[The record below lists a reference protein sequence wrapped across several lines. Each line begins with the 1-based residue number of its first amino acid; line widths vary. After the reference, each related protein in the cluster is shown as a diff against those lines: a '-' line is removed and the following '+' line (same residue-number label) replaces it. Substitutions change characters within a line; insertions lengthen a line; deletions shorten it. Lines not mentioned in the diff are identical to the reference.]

1 MLYDYR
7 QLTSDDQGLVYTE
20 YLVILTLVSL
30 EVMGALIALGV
41 PLLNLFLYQQAVVLL
56 PFP

>member
-1 MLYDYR
+1 MLDLHG
-7 QLTSDDQGLVYTE
+7 QPPSDDQGLVYAE
-20 YLVILTLVSL
+20 YLIVLTLVSL
-30 EVMGALIALGV
+30 GVMGALVALGV